1 MNGHCPLL
9 IHRMKCLEKA
19 VLIFKLLE
27 RWHGLSLYIAII
39 CFSMSLKTASVLII
53 DDDTDVL
60 TAVRLLLKPEVKEII
75 TEKNPENIRSLLS
88 KQDFDVILL
97 DMNFN
102 ASINTGNEG
111 LFWLKKI
118 KEFKSQAAVIMITAY
133 GDIDLAI
140 RSLKEGAYDFIVKP
154 WHNEKLLATIKEAVR
169 QKENKGVAPVG
180 SSVFE
185 KELLGESEVMRDIFY
200 KIQKIAPTD
209 ANILILG
216 ENGTGKELIAKAIH
230 QFSLRVTKPFIK
242 VDVGALTESLFESEL
257 FGHKKGAFT
266 DAREDRAGRFEAAN
280 TGTLFLDEIGNI
292 SLHQQAKLLSV
303 LQNRQVVRLGTNEPI
318 PIDIRLICAT
328 NVPLAELANES
339 RFRKDLI
346 YRINTVEI
354 VVPPLRKRGS
364 DVLLLANHYIKIYRD
379 KYLKPEMELD
389 ASAKEKLLNYNFPG
403 NVRELQ
409 YAIERAVIMADGSLL
424 TAKDILFS
432 PIESAFT
439 ETESEDQSNLSA
451 VEKATILKVI
461 EKNSGNISKAA
472 KELGITRTALYRRL
486 SKYDI

>member
-1 MNGHCPLL
+1 
-9 IHRMKCLEKA
+9 
-19 VLIFKLLE
+19 
-27 RWHGLSLYIAII
+27 
-39 CFSMSLKTASVLII
+39 MSLKTASILVI
-53 DDDTDVL
+53 DDDVDVL
-60 TAVRLLLKPEVKEII
+60 TAVRLLLKPEVSQIVI
-75 TEKNPENIRSLLS
+75 EKNPENIRSLLS

-102 ASINTGNEG
+102 SSINTGNEG
-111 LFWLKKI
+111 IFWLKKI
-118 KEFKSQAAVIMITAY
+118 KEFKSKAAVIMITAY

-140 RSLKEGAYDFIVKP
+140 RSLKEGAFDFIVKP
-154 WHNEKLLATIKEAVR
+154 WHNEKLIATIKEAVK
-169 QKENKGVAPVG
+169 QKENKGA
-180 SSVFE
+180 SSSPSGASIFE
-185 KELLGESEVMRDIFY
+185 KELLGESDVMRDIFY

-230 QFSLRVTKPFIK
+230 QFSLRVTKPYVK

-266 DAREDRAGRFEAAN
+266 DAREDRAGRFESAN
-280 TGTLFLDEIGNI
+280 SGTLFLDEIGNI

-303 LQNRQVVRLGTNEPI
+303 LQNRQVIRLGSNEAV

-328 NVPLAELANES
+328 NIPLPELANES

-354 VVPPLRKRGS
+354 VVPPLRKRGT
-364 DVLLLANHYIKIYRD
+364 DILLLALHFIKIYRA

-389 ASAKEKLLNYNFPG
+389 RSAKEKLLSYHYPG

-409 YAIERAVIMADGSLL
+409 YAIERAVIMADGNVLMGN
-424 TAKDILFS
+424 DILFS
-432 PIESAFT
+432 PIESAPV
-439 ETESEDQSNLSA
+439 EADEIDQSNLSTI
-451 VEKATILKVI
+451 EKNTILKVI

>member
-1 MNGHCPLL
+1 
-9 IHRMKCLEKA
+9 
-19 VLIFKLLE
+19 
-27 RWHGLSLYIAII
+27 
-39 CFSMSLKTASVLII
+39 MSLKNASILVI
-53 DDDTDVL
+53 DDDVDVL
-60 TAVRLLLKPEVKEII
+60 TAVRLLLRPEVKEIV
-75 TEKNPENIRSLLS
+75 TEKNPENLRSILS
-88 KQDFDVILL
+88 KQDFHVILL

-102 ASINTGNEG
+102 SSINTGNEG
-111 LFWLKKI
+111 IFWLKKI
-118 KEFKSQAAVIMITAY
+118 REFRSEASVVMITAY

-140 RSLKEGAYDFIVKP
+140 RSLKEGAFDFVVKP
-154 WHNEKLLATIKEAVR
+154 WHNEKLITTIKEAIKR
-169 QKENKGVAPVG
+169 RENKGST
-180 SSVFE
+180 SSLLTTTFFE
-185 KELLGESEVMRDIFY
+185 TELLGESEPMKDIFY

-216 ENGTGKELIAKAIH
+216 ENGTGKEMIAKAIH
-230 QFSLRVTKPFIK
+230 HFSNRSTKPFVK

-257 FGHKKGAFT
+257 FGHRKGAFT
-266 DAREDRAGRFEAAN
+266 DAREDRTGRFEAAN

-303 LQNRQVVRLGTNEPI
+303 LQNRQVTRLGNNEPI

-328 NVPLAELANES
+328 NLPLSELANEN

-364 DVLLLANHYIKIYRD
+364 DILLLAKHFCKMYSN
-379 KYLKPEMELD
+379 KYLKPDLHFD
-389 ASAKEKLLNYNFPG
+389 KAASEKLMSYHYPG

-409 YAIERAVIMADGSLL
+409 YTIERAVIMAEDSNL
-424 TAKDILFS
+424 TAGDIIFS
-432 PIESAFT
+432 PIESAPAQ
-439 ETESEDQSNLSA
+439 SEELHTNLST
-451 VEKATILKVI
+451 VEKNTILRVI
-461 EKNSGNISKAA
+461 EKHNGNISKAA